1 MFPEVPSSSHQAS
14 QSRTLTNSA
23 SVNESNLAPSTWHF
37 CLFSTSINLSC
48 FLNAVN
54 SSARCL
60 SKERTCAGRSEQ
72 VIFEVSVVTSEK
84 RIELLFE
91 HGTHGV
97 GQADLPQGAF
107 SGRGEGKGGAPPYQQ
122 THLQNKFVVLL
133 PRTISPSLGFTC
145 RLGQHSLELL
155 ALLQCPR

>member
-72 VIFEVSVVTSEK
+72 VIFEVSVVMSEK
-84 RIELLFE
+84 RIEQCWNMAPRGWPGRSAARGLFRE
-91 HGTHGV
+91 GG
-97 GQADLPQGAF
+97 
-107 SGRGEGKGGAPPYQQ
+107 GEGGGS
-122 THLQNKFVVLL
+122 
-133 PRTISPSLGFTC
+133 TISTNSPAKQVCRSPSSHYFPQPWFHLSPWPT
-145 RLGQHSLELL
+145 Q
-155 ALLQCPR
+155 P